1 MYVPLWFAFNSNLIQ
16 MQNNRFEKIVTKQAR
31 LGLKE

>member
-1 MYVPLWFAFNSNLIQ
+1 MLTCMCLYGLSLIQ

-31 LGLKE
+31 LGLKK